1 MLCTRCPPTQ
11 HSSRAATSVRS
22 HAVFSLLLVWVA
34 RIVGPCLTV
43 GCVAMAVMDVSTTV
57 ANLKD
62 TPSFRDYH
70 KQRSHGMAF
79 YVPANQDV

>member
-1 MLCTRCPPTQ
+1 MRY
-11 HSSRAATSVRS
+11 
-22 HAVFSLLLVWVA
+22 FSLLLVWVA
-34 RIVGPCLTV
+34 RIVGQCLTV